1 MRFSVSFR
9 FTVKG
14 IILFWIAFIALGI
27 PFSYAAGDILSKI
40 PRPLA
45 SVINFG
51 EDFTRPLA
59 RFDVRLKYQNKGDG
73 SDALVNTYRM
83 DYPFRLKNG
92 WNIATR
98 VDLPMVAN
106 NTQGSDNSEGRWGLG
121 LGDTLT
127 QVIVASPEANRF
139 RYGSGLRAIWPSAT
153 EQQFGSGKYQLGP
166 MAGFVYAPSCLE
178 DGSFLKFIWREEFS
192 VGGDSGRK
200 DIHKSVI
207 NPGVSFTLPRQF
219 YADLSPELKINW
231 QDDAK
236 WFVPFN
242 LTVGKKFGKKMI
254 VSLEWNQ
261 ALVKQYRPYDW
272 ELEARVGYFF

>member
-1 MRFSVSFR
+1 MSFR
-9 FTVKG
+9 FLVR
-14 IILFWIAFIALGI
+14 LV
-27 PFSYAAGDILSKI
+27 FSYGIVFLASAISTSFAAPEVLSKM

-59 RFDVRLKYQNKGDG
+59 RFDVRLKYQDKGDG
-73 SDALVNTYRM
+73 SDALVNTYRV
-83 DYPFRLKNG
+83 DYPLLLRNG

-98 VDLPMVAN
+98 VDLPMISN
-106 NTQGSDNSEGRWGLG
+106 DTQGPDNREGRWGLG

-139 RYGSGLRAIWPSAT
+139 RYGTGLRAIWPSAT
-153 EQQFGSGKYQLGP
+153 EQQFGSGKYQLAP
-166 MAGFVYAPSCLE
+166 MVGAVYAPSCLAE
-178 DGSFLKFIWREEFS
+178 GSFVKFIWREEFS
-192 VGGDSGRK
+192 VGGDAGRT
-200 DIHKSVI
+200 DIHRSVL
-207 NPGVSFTLPRQF
+207 NPGASFTLPRQF
-219 YADLSPELKINW
+219 YADLSPEIKINW
-231 QDDAK
+231 QDNAK

-242 LTVGKKFGKKMI
+242 LTVGKKFGKKLI

>member
-1 MRFSVSFR
+1 MCHERKRESLAMRFSVSFR

-98 VDLPMVAN
+98 VDLPMVVC
-106 NTQGSDNSEGRWGLG
+106 SPGRNCQRL
-121 LGDTLT
+121 
-127 QVIVASPEANRF
+127 VAARTPWDISSPAR
-139 RYGSGLRAIWPSAT
+139 LRSW
-153 EQQFGSGKYQLGP
+153 
-166 MAGFVYAPSCLE
+166 
-178 DGSFLKFIWREEFS
+178 
-192 VGGDSGRK
+192 
-200 DIHKSVI
+200 
-207 NPGVSFTLPRQF
+207 
-219 YADLSPELKINW
+219 
-231 QDDAK
+231 
-236 WFVPFN
+236 
-242 LTVGKKFGKKMI
+242 TVG
-254 VSLEWNQ
+254 
-261 ALVKQYRPYDW
+261 RT
-272 ELEARVGYFF
+272 R